1 MNLNRREFI
10 QRAPVLAGAGLVAA
24 KWGTLVTRAAEKQ
37 SRPATQPAPAAE
49 PLLFQNAQL
58 HNIDHLEPNPGA
70 EGVRLN
76 RMPKEVWAKLNA
88 MGKTRAFAAAGAEL
102 RFNLVG
108 PEARVFLRYVE
119 NRGGKAQGWPVLAE
133 LYQGG
138 FLMRCVEFR
147 ETWTEI
153 VIRKPSR
160 LEKLSEEAGGRGSAG
175 FDSALVRLALPYMPE
190 TQILR
195 IEGDIAPPR
204 AEQVPAR
211 SYLAYGSSIT
221 HGSYAL
227 RAGETYPAQVGRAL
241 DVNVFNL
248 GLGAAAYLEPEMAQ
262 WIARRR
268 DWDFA
273 SLELG
278 VNLLRPISTEEF
290 ARRVQ
295 LFLHTIVTAHPRR
308 PIFVIDIFTSGKE
321 LEADPKRAEFRR
333 VVREAVGALKSEYV
347 RHLDGRA
354 LFTRTTGLCFD
365 LLHPSSD
372 GFNEIADRLTAEM
385 RPQLQSVLRS

>member
-1 MNLNRREFI
+1 MNRREFI
-10 QRAPVLAGAGLVAA
+10 QRSPILAAAGAVAAQGAPVSP
-24 KWGTLVTRAAEKQ
+24 RAAEDAAL
-37 SRPATQPAPAAE
+37 RAGPASVPAAL
-49 PLLFQNAQL
+49 LLFQNAQL
-58 HNIDHLEPNPGA
+58 HNIDHLEANPG
-70 EGVRLN
+70 GDGFRLN
-76 RMPKEVWAKLNA
+76 RMPREVWSKLNP

-138 FLMRCVEFR
+138 FLMRCVAFG
-147 ETWTEI
+147 ETWTAI
-153 VIRKPSR
+153 AIKRPSS
-160 LEKLSEEAGGRGSAG
+160 LAKMVEETAERGVTG
-175 FDSALVRLALPYMPE
+175 FDPALVRLALPYMPE

-204 AEQVPAR
+204 ADQVPAR

-227 RAGETYPAQVGRAL
+227 RAGETYPAQVGRVL

-262 WIARRR
+262 WIAGRR

-273 SLELG
+273 TLELG
-278 VNLLRPISTEEF
+278 VNLLRPITTEEF
-290 ARRVQ
+290 ARRVHT
-295 LFLHTIVTAHPRR
+295 FLHTIVAAHPQR
-308 PIFVIDIFTSGKE
+308 PIFVIDIFTSSKE
-321 LEADPKRAEFRR
+321 LEANPKRAEFRQ
-333 VVREAVGALKSEYV
+333 VVRDAVAQLKSGHV
-347 RHLDGRA
+347 RHLDGRR
-354 LFTRTTGLCFD
+354 LFTKTTGLCFD

-372 GFNEIADRLTAEM
+372 GYNEIASRLTAAM
-385 RPQLQSVLRS
+385 QPALRSLFSP

>member
-1 MNLNRREFI
+1 M
-10 QRAPVLAGAGLVAA
+10 
-24 KWGTLVTRAAEKQ
+24 
-37 SRPATQPAPAAE
+37 
-49 PLLFQNAQL
+49 FQHAQL
-58 HNIDHLEPNPGA
+58 HNIDHVEPNAGG
-70 EGVRLN
+70 EGFRLN
-76 RMPKEVWAKLNA
+76 RVPPEVWAKLNS
-88 MGKTRAFAAAGAEL
+88 MGKIRAFAAAGAEL

-147 ETWTEI
+147 ETWTAI
-153 VIRKPSR
+153 TIKKPSS
-160 LEKLSEEAGGRGSAG
+160 LAKLTEESAGRGADG
-175 FDSALVRLALPYMPE
+175 FDPALVRLALPYMPE

-204 AEQVPAR
+204 AGQVPAR

-227 RAGETYPAQVGRAL
+227 RTGETYPAQVGRAL

-248 GLGAAAYLEPEMAQ
+248 GFGAAAYLEPEMAQ
-262 WIARRR
+262 WLAHRR

-278 VNLLRPISTEEF
+278 VNLLRPITTEAF
-290 ARRVQ
+290 ARRVHT
-295 LFLHTIVTAHPRR
+295 FLHTIVAAHPQR

-321 LEADPKRAEFRR
+321 LEANPKRAEFRQ
-333 VVREAVGALKSEYV
+333 VVREAVANLKSERV
-347 RHLDGRA
+347 RHLDGRR
-354 LFTRTTGLCFD
+354 LFTKTSGLCFD

-372 GFNEIADRLTAEM
+372 GFNEIAQRLSAE
-385 RPQLQSVLRS
+385 LQPTLRSLFRP

>member
-1 MNLNRREFI
+1 MNRREFI
-10 QRAPVLAGAGLVAA
+10 QRSPILAAAGAVAA
-24 KWGTLVTRAAEKQ
+24 QWSPVATRAAEGKAL
-37 SRPATQPAPAAE
+37 RAGPASSAAAP
-49 PLLFQNAQL
+49 LIFQHAHL
-58 HNIDHLEPNPGA
+58 HNVDHVEPNPG
-70 EGVRLN
+70 GDGFRLS
-76 RMPKEVWAKLNA
+76 RVPPEVWTKLNA

-108 PEARVFLRYVE
+108 PEARVFLRFVE

-138 FLMRCVEFR
+138 FLMRCVDFR
-147 ETWTEI
+147 ETWTAI
-153 VIRKPSR
+153 VIKQPSN
-160 LEKLSEEAGGRGSAG
+160 LAKMVEESAGRGADG
-175 FDSALVRLALPYMPE
+175 FDPALVRLALPYMPE

-204 AEQVPAR
+204 ADQVPAR

-248 GLGAAAYLEPEMAQ
+248 GFGAAAFLEPEMAQ
-262 WIARRR
+262 WLARRR

-273 SLELG
+273 TLELG

-290 ARRVQ
+290 ARRAHT
-295 LFLHTIVTAHPRR
+295 FLHTIVAAHPQR
-308 PIFVIDIFTSGKE
+308 PIFVIDIFTSSKE
-321 LEADPKRAEFRR
+321 LEANPKRTEFRQ
-333 VVREAVGALKSEYV
+333 VVRDTVAQLKSNHV
-347 RHLDGRA
+347 RHLDGRR

-372 GFNEIADRLTAEM
+372 GYNEIASRLTAE
-385 RPQLQSVLRS
+385 LQPALRSLFSK